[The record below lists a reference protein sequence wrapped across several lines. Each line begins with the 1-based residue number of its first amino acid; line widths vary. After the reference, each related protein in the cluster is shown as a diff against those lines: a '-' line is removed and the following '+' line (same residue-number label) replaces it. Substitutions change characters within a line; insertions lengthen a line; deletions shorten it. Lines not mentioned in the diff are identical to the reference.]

1 MDGIIVINKPE
12 GYTSFDVVSVMKK
25 LFSQKKV
32 GHAGTLDPI
41 ATGVL
46 PILLGSA
53 TKAQD
58 MFPNSDKE
66 YIAEFKLGITTDTL
80 DITGKALTQSN
91 IYVNKFQVEEALKY
105 FKGNIK
111 QIPPMYSALK
121 KDGKKLYELARKGI
135 EVQREQRNIT
145 IKEIELM
152 DFNEQEQTGV
162 IRVLCSK
169 GTYIRSIC
177 DDLGSNLGC
186 GAIMTNL
193 KRTMACGFKI
203 EESLTINEAR
213 KLSEIGK
220 LNEKVIGVDNIFKIY
235 KYVNVSE
242 AQAKRFKNGG
252 SLDLLRTNIKNNYSD
267 KEKFRVYN
275 KEKFLG
281 LGIASKVEE
290 QLLIYKLF

>member
-12 GYTSFDVVSVMKK
+12 GYTSFDVVSVMRK
-25 LFSQKKV
+25 LFSQKRI

-46 PILLGSA
+46 PILLGSS

-58 MFPNSDKE
+58 IFPNSDKE
-66 YIAEFKLGITTDTL
+66 YVAEFKLGVTTDTL
-80 DITGKALTQSN
+80 DITGKVLTRFDATVN
-91 IYVNKFQVEEALKY
+91 IFQVEEALKY

-111 QIPPMYSALK
+111 QTPPMYSALK
-121 KDGKKLYELARKGI
+121 KDGKKLYELAREGI
-135 EVQREQRNIT
+135 EIQREQRDIT

-152 DFNEQEQTGV
+152 YFNEQEQTGI

-177 DDLGSNLGC
+177 DDLGSKLGC

-193 KRTMACGFKI
+193 KRTMACGLKI
-203 EESLTINEAR
+203 GNSITISEA
-213 KLSEIGK
+213 KELSAEGR
-220 LNEKVIGVDNIFKIY
+220 LNEKVIDIDNIFKIY

-242 AQAKRFKNGG
+242 AQARRFKNGG
-252 SLDLLRTNIKNNYSD
+252 SLDLFRTNIKNNCMD
-267 KEKFRVYN
+267 KEIFRVYYN
-275 KEKFLG
+275 KKFLG
-281 LGIASKVEE
+281 LGISSKTMS

>member
-105 FKGNIK
+105 FNKNINK
-111 QIPPMYSALK
+111 TPPMYSALK

-220 LNEKVIGVDNIFKIY
+220 LNEKVIGIDKIFMMY
-235 KYVNVSE
+235 RYVNVSE

>member
-220 LNEKVIGVDNIFKIY
+220 LNEKVIGIDKIFMLY
-235 KYVNVSE
+235 RYVNVSE

>member
-121 KDGKKLYELARKGI
+121 KDGKKLYELAREGI

-203 EESLTINEAR
+203 DESLTINKAR

-220 LNEKVIGVDNIFKIY
+220 LNEKVIGIDKIFMMY
-235 KYVNVSE
+235 RYVNVSE

-252 SLDLLRTNIKNNYSD
+252 SLDLLRTNIKNNYRD

>member
-193 KRTMACGFKI
+193 KRIMACGFKI

-220 LNEKVIGVDNIFKIY
+220 LNEKVIGIDKIFMLY
-235 KYVNVSE
+235 RYVNVSE

-252 SLDLLRTNIKNNYSD
+252 SLDLLRTNVKNNYSD

>member
-135 EVQREQRNIT
+135 NVQREQRNIT

-220 LNEKVIGVDNIFKIY
+220 LNEKVIGIDKIFMMY
-235 KYVNVSE
+235 RYVNVSE

>member
-41 ATGVL
+41 AIGVL

-177 DDLGSNLGC
+177 DDLGSNLCC

>member
-66 YIAEFKLGITTDTL
+66 YITEFKLGITTDTL
-80 DITGKALTQSN
+80 DITGKVLTQSN

-111 QIPPMYSALK
+111 QTPPMYSALK

-135 EVQREQRNIT
+135 EVQREQRDIT

-275 KEKFLG
+275 KKKFLG
-281 LGIASKVEE
+281 LGIASKIEE

>member
-12 GYTSFDVVSVMKK
+12 GYTSFDVVAVMRK
-25 LFSQKKV
+25 LFAQKKV

-46 PILLGSA
+46 PILLGNA

-58 MFPNSDKE
+58 MFPNSNKE
-66 YIAEFKLGITTDTL
+66 YIAEFKLGVTTDTL
-80 DITGKALTQSN
+80 DITGKVLTQSD
-91 IYVNKFQVEEALKY
+91 VTVDRFQVEEKLLN

-111 QIPPMYSALK
+111 QTPPMYSALK

-135 EVQREQRNIT
+135 KVQREKRDIT
-145 IKEIELM
+145 IKEIELINF
-152 DFNEQEQTGV
+152 DEKGKTGS

-177 DDLGSNLGC
+177 DDLGSCLGC

-203 EESLTINEAR
+203 EESITISEA
-213 KLSEIGK
+213 KE
-220 LNEKVIGVDNIFKIY
+220 LNEVSRLNERVICIDKVFRIY
-235 KYVNVSE
+235 KYINVSE
-242 AQAKRFKNGG
+242 AQAKRFRNGG
-252 SLDLLRTNIKNNYSD
+252 NLDLLRTNIKNNYSD
-267 KEKFRVYN
+267 KEKFRVYY
-275 KEKFLG
+275 KGKFLG
-281 LGIASKVEE
+281 LGIASRKMA